1 MAENSCLFLS
11 YNELQNLIRWTTQMP
26 QHQDLNLPQMILAA
40 AGAGALTSFAL
51 SVHSPLLLGESSEE
65 ESEAYD
71 RSISA
76 LPHRVFLEPLSS
88 W

>member
-11 YNELQNLIRWTTQMP
+11 YNELQNLIRWASQMP
-26 QHQDLNLPQMILAA
+26 LHQDPNLPQLIFAA

-51 SVHSPLLLGESSEE
+51 SVHSPLLPGVFSEKE
-65 ESEAYD
+65 PEAYK
-71 RSISA
+71 RSIY
-76 LPHRVFLEPLSS
+76 FLGPPSS

>member
-11 YNELQNLIRWTTQMP
+11 YNELQNLIRWTNQIP
-26 QHQDLNLPQMILAA
+26 QCQDLDLPQMILAA

-51 SVHSPLLLGESSEE
+51 SVHPPPRSLRRALNGEQAGAHE
-65 ESEAYD
+65 
-71 RSISA
+71 RSIH
-76 LPHRVFLEPLSS
+76 PFLEPLSS